1 MGNKTLEQDLTA
13 MSHSGIYF
21 YWSLESLQLWLWLDD
36 VTASS
41 GTRPHHLI
49 MSLSVSFSCPVERRV
64 WLGTSHKLHTTSD
77 SHLLSVHVCV
87 FVFVCGCA
95 STRLS
100 SVCKELHVCSVTF
113 ALVPSASFPLASP
126 RLFLEEEKIKHLT
139 PSCSTWSRIYLFIFL
154 NKRQGGGVTPALPRR
169 TLLKNHFMSH
179 NQSCLLH
186 HKRLIVG
193 KCIFFAPIQSDSA
206 LLGDFETA
214 RLFMKHSR

>member
-1 MGNKTLEQDLTA
+1 
-13 MSHSGIYF
+13 
-21 YWSLESLQLWLWLDD
+21 
-36 VTASS
+36 
-41 GTRPHHLI
+41 

-87 FVFVCGCA
+87 CVCVWLCVYSPQFCLQRA
-95 STRLS
+95 PRLQRNL
-100 SVCKELHVCSVTF
+100 CTC
-113 ALVPSASFPLASP
+113 PSASFPLASP
-126 RLFLEEEKIKHLT
+126 RFSLEEEKGKHLT
-139 PSCSTWSRIYLFIFL
+139 PSCSTWSRIFYFFFL
-154 NKRQGGGVTPALPRR
+154 NKRRGGGVTPALPQRG
-169 TLLKNHFMSH
+169 LQKNHFMSH